1 MRYSRNK
8 KGMDFIMVVS
18 SLNAGTERPAGTRDG
33 IVRLLLKRQ
42 DTIESLAN
50 KLGVTKN
57 AVRAQI
63 ALLQREGI
71 VDIQGEFKGTRR
83 PSAVYGLRPGADIH
97 FSKAYPV
104 ILSHLTHVL
113 AQKLSQT
120 EFRTVMRE
128 LGQRLARSVPRP
140 SGDPRERVAG
150 ALKFLKILGS
160 AAEMTEEKGKIVIS
174 SYGCPIAEAVTADVR
189 SCIAMESLLKD
200 LTGLPVA
207 ERCDHGAHPSCR
219 FEIKLSAG
227 K

>member
-1 MRYSRNK
+1 
-8 KGMDFIMVVS
+8 MVVS
-18 SLNAGTERPAGTRDG
+18 SLNAGAEKPVGTRDG
-33 IVRLLLKRQ
+33 IVRLLLKSQ
-42 DTIESLAN
+42 DTVESLAN

-71 VDIQGEFKGTRR
+71 VDIQGEVKGTRR
-83 PSAVYGLRPGADIH
+83 PAAVYGLQPGADVH

-140 SGDPRERVAG
+140 SGDPRDRVAG
-150 ALKFLKILGS
+150 ALKFLKMLGS
-160 AAEMTEEKGKIVIS
+160 AAEMTEDKGKIVIS

-189 SCIAMESLLKD
+189 SCIAMEALLKD

-207 ERCDHGAHPSCR
+207 ERCEHGAHPSCR

>member
-1 MRYSRNK
+1 
-8 KGMDFIMVVS
+8 MDFIMVVS
-18 SLNAGTERPAGTRDG
+18 SLNAGTEKPAGTRDG
-33 IVRLLLKRQ
+33 IVRLLLRHQ
-42 DTIESLAN
+42 DTVESLAN

-71 VDIQGEFKGTRR
+71 VDIQGEVKGTRR
-83 PSAVYGLRPGADIH
+83 PAAVYGLRPGADIH

-140 SGDPRERVAG
+140 SGDPRDRVTG
-150 ALKFLKILGS
+150 ALKFLKMLGS
-160 AAEMTEEKGKIVIS
+160 AAEMTEDKGKIVIS

-189 SCIAMESLLKD
+189 SCIAMEALLKD
-200 LTGLPVA
+200 LTGLPVS

>member
-1 MRYSRNK
+1 
-8 KGMDFIMVVS
+8 MVVP
-18 SLNAGTERPAGTRDG
+18 SLNITSEKPAGTREG

-42 DTIESLAN
+42 DTIESLAG

-63 ALLQREGI
+63 ALLQREGL
-71 VDIQGEFKGTRR
+71 VDVQGEVKGTRR
-83 PSAVYGLRPGADIH
+83 PAAVYGIRPGADIH

-113 AQKLSQT
+113 SQKLSQT
-120 EFRTVMRE
+120 EFKTVMRA
-128 LGQRLARSVPRP
+128 LGQRLARAVPKP
-140 SGDPRERVAG
+140 SGAPRERVQD
-150 ALKFLKILGS
+150 ALRFLKVLGS
-160 AAEMTEEKGKIVIS
+160 AAEVTEEDGKMVIS
-174 SYGCPIAEAVTADVR
+174 SYGCPIAEAVAADAH
-189 SCIAMESLLKD
+189 SCIAMEALLKD

-219 FEIKLSAG
+219 FEIILSRG